1 MKISK
6 THLALMSAFLLITL
20 LSRWLPH
27 PPNMTAVGAL
37 ALMSGALWGRRLWA
51 PLVPLA
57 VLFVS
62 DLILGFHS
70 TFVWVYAGFVL
81 VALTGAGL
89 RPQQPVGAGM
99 GPRHWGRAALGAGLA
114 SLIFFAI
121 SNFGVWMAGGLYPRT
136 GAGLIECY
144 VMALPFLGN
153 QLAGDFAFTAVFTL
167 MARRAL
173 APAPAPQAA

>member
-1 MKISK
+1 MKINKS
-6 THLALMSAFLLITL
+6 HFALMFAFIVITL

-37 ALMSGALWGRRLWA
+37 ALLSGALWGRRLWA

-70 TFVWVYAGFVL
+70 TFVWVYAAFVL
-81 VALTGAGL
+81 VALMGMAVKPQNGWGRSVMGAGL
-89 RPQQPVGAGM
+89 S
-99 GPRHWGRAALGAGLA
+99 

-121 SNFGVWMAGGLYPRT
+121 SNFGVWMTGGLYPKT
-136 GAGLIECY
+136 GAGLVECY
-144 VMALPFLGN
+144 VMALPFLQN
-153 QLAGDFAFTAVFTL
+153 QFAGDLIFTAVFTL
-167 MARRAL
+167 MARRIL
-173 APAPAPQAA
+173 VPAQRPQTA